1 VVEGKLKVAAELE
14 KLQNQE
20 AEPSCK
26 GGKSTEKWPARNE
39 ERVVARNLF
48 CLLPQLSRRRFI
60 SSRILYRMKVTS
72 AFLSL
77 AAIFAT
83 AASASDVLDLTS
95 STFNDAVAGPLA
107 LVEFFAPW

>member
-1 VVEGKLKVAAELE
+1 
-14 KLQNQE
+14 
-20 AEPSCK
+20 
-26 GGKSTEKWPARNE
+26 
-39 ERVVARNLF
+39 
-48 CLLPQLSRRRFI
+48 
-60 SSRILYRMKVTS
+60 MKATS
-72 AFLSL
+72 ALLSL